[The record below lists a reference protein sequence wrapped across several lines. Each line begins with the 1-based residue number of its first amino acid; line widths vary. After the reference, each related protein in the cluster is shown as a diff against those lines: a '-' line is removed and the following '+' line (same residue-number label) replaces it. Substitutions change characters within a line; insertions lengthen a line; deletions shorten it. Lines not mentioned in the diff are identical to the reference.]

1 MSARKEK
8 MKRKQQRKVPQ
19 ARRNV
24 IEYKGWSVTAYFVQ
38 GIFELHFGKEAAPA
52 RRLYPYSNL
61 EIPSQ
66 NGSKLSGRA
75 ELLYRRLAVVDDL
88 MAYDADPSPER
99 VRKQRSLGFYKRQS
113 CFAQLLCSF
122 LSALVHLGIVAI
134 LGILSVL
141 VRMVFDAG
149 L

>member
-1 MSARKEK
+1 MSAKKEK
-8 MKRKQQRKVPQ
+8 MKRKQSKKVPQ
-19 ARRNV
+19 ARENV
-24 IEYKGWSVTAYFVQ
+24 IEYKGWSVTAYIVH

-88 MAYDADPSPER
+88 IAYDANPSPEI
-99 VRKQRSLGFYKRQS
+99 VRKQRSLGFFDRRSGLWQLM
-113 CFAQLLCSF
+113 FAI
-122 LSALVHLGIVAI
+122 LSALVHVGIVI
-134 LGILSVL
+134 FLGILSL
-141 VRMVFDAG
+141 MIRMGLNAG